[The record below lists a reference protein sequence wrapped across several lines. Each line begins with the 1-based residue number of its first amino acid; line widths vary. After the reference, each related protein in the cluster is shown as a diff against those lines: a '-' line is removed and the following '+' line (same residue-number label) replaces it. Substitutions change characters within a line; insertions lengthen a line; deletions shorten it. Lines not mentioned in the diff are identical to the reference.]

1 MHRLRGS
8 GPAIAAFLA
17 GALVATLVAAVL
29 ADRGEDRPSAVAPAT
44 SPSPSPTS
52 VRLARVGGLPVAI
65 PNRTI
70 DDPSLMPYPFM
81 SPTPPPVPTVLDGT
95 YLRTVTLREVGG
107 ARIGL
112 PYRCFRC
119 PPFRVDAGVSTFVFF
134 RGAYYL
140 HHHLSGFRTLGSFVV
155 EGDRVT
161 FFNDANCP
169 QSPGVYEF
177 EITAH
182 GLRLRVVEDDCPFSG
197 ERALDLEAKTWTR
210 VSACVRRIRELW
222 PGEVAC

>member
-1 MHRLRGS
+1 VH
-8 GPAIAAFLA
+8 
-17 GALVATLVAAVL
+17 
-29 ADRGEDRPSAVAPAT
+29 
-44 SPSPSPTS
+44 
-52 VRLARVGGLPVAI
+52 LARVGGLPVAI
-65 PNRTI
+65 PDRTI

-81 SPTPPPVPTVLDGT
+81 SPTPAPAPTELDGT
-95 YLRTVTLREVGG
+95 YLRTISLREVGG

-169 QSPGVYEF
+169 QSPGVYEY
-177 EITAH
+177 ELTAH
-182 GLRLRVVEDDCPFSG
+182 GLRLRVIEDDCPFDG
-197 ERALDLEAKTWTR
+197 ERAHDLEATTWTR
-210 VSACVRRIRELW
+210 VSACVRRIRGLW